1 MPRLSTELLGIR
13 MLRLRGA
20 ATKSLA
26 GARAAVAI
34 VAAAGFVM
42 TASPT
47 ARGSDAVGIAT
58 AEVVRAQYFEALRHN
73 VVDVVGTFVDG
84 AEFRA
89 DFLGNYRET
98 GGVERWGYPT
108 SAVVE
113 ERTGTLTQ
121 YYQRGVIDWQPP
133 PGGGA
138 PTFQRRL
145 AWDYLGG
152 GLGGAPD
159 MGVEGHLTNPNPG
172 EVVGPWG
179 HKVANRSVEGV
190 EVGFADFFHRLGG
203 VASFGF
209 PKTEA
214 RRDDHLEANL
224 LIPGRPPDSRI
235 RQYYQAAVLEY
246 HPESPGAPVKLRLLG
261 DTLRDRRYPGRA
273 WEQYLAFGPEE
284 PLAAGDRLE
293 LGLASRRGPH
303 GATAGDVAR
312 FLELS
317 LLRVTTDRA
326 CGTGFVVT
334 ASGYAVT
341 TWRLVMD
348 AAEIGVESPRGYTAP
363 AHLVAGDV
371 ERDLALIKVAGEG
384 HIPVQWGEAED
395 LAQTTEL
402 VAIGYEAASLQTGR
416 GVDCHSRVW
425 ATSILDWSMQPDQ
438 RRTFAPAIN
447 AGNSGGPVAT
457 TSGRVVGMVAS
468 GSADRPWASTFAA
481 AAEIQPLIASW
492 IAGLEHGQPPAVP
505 TPQPAERIVM
515 FERVS
520 VACPRDRISRGLL
533 GNRVVASVQG
543 SEIELSMNVW
553 LNAESHGGSLIGFG
567 SVYDHLDHTTD
578 LISFGRFIEN
588 GSRYTLQWV
597 RIGRRDESTDTRAE
611 NVLKHEVHPDIDVG
625 ARYNLRF
632 VYGNGSVALF
642 INGVVVYQEADI
654 LYGSDISLSIGC
666 TGSIQSPDIFYYDVR
681 IVGRPL

>member
-1 MPRLSTELLGIR
+1 MRALFAVPLLAMALWMAAAPPGA
-13 MLRLRGA
+13 RGA
-20 ATKSLA
+20 ES
-26 GARAAVAI
+26 
-34 VAAAGFVM
+34 GF
-42 TASPT
+42 
-47 ARGSDAVGIAT
+47 AT

-73 VVDVVGTFVDG
+73 VVDVVGTLLRGRRGVPGRLFGELPGDG
-84 AEFRA
+84 RRGTVGLPDVGGGGRA
-89 DFLGNYRET
+89 DGHAD
-98 GGVERWGYPT
+98 
-108 SAVVE
+108 AVLPA
-113 ERTGTLTQ
+113 GS
-121 YYQRGVIDWQPP
+121 D
-133 PGGGA
+133 
-138 PTFQRRL
+138 RL
-145 AWDYLGG
+145 ATAAGRRRADVSAPA
-152 GLGGAPD
+152 GLGLSGRGAGRAPD

-384 HIPVQWGEAED
+384 HIPVLWDDSAGSAVG
-395 LAQTTEL
+395 TRL
-402 VAIGYEAASLQTGR
+402 VALGHAGARRGGAR
-416 GVDCHSRVW
+416 GVDCASTPTPTTVSVTN
-425 ATSILDWSMQPDQ
+425 AADTQGL
-438 RRTFAPAIN
+438 TFLPAIDIGK
-447 AGNSGGPVAT
+447 AGGPVAT
-457 TSGRVVGMVAS
+457 QSGRVVGMTTNGRSGMADHAAS
-468 GSADRPWASTFAA
+468 G
-481 AAEIQPLIASW
+481 AEIRQQVGSW
-492 IAGLEHGQPPAVP
+492 IDNVNRGTPPSLP
-505 TPQPAERIVM
+505 LRPRFDRIVM
-515 FERVS
+515 YERDHENCS
-520 VACPRDRISRGLL
+520 DGLIEIS
-533 GNRVVASVQG
+533 G
-543 SEIELSMNVW
+543 SEIEISTTV
-553 LNAESHGGSLIGFG
+553 SLIQGINTVGTIIFRSAFDREWTNYDIIYFG
-567 SVYDHLDHTTD
+567 SIVIDGALSRLSWIRNYRGVYK
-578 LISFGRFIEN
+578 
-588 GSRYTLQWV
+588 TLLEGDQ
-597 RIGRRDESTDTRAE
+597 
-611 NVLKHEVHPDIDVG
+611 LDIDSG
-625 ARYNLRF
+625 NPFHLRF
-632 VYGNGSVALF
+632 VYNNGVAALF
-642 INGVVVYQEADI
+642 LDGQMAHQVAGMPHGQHIELEMDCGTNRYID
-654 LYGSDISLSIGC
+654 
-666 TGSIQSPDIFYYDVR
+666 YYDFR
-681 IVGRPL
+681 IIGRPLL